1 MAWKVNKLIEAQGVE
16 DQTYLVICGN
26 GHMGYGFGVPER
38 IFAHRPELESSV
50 YMLYARAADHKV
62 DISGNGLEGVFM
74 KDTPASD
81 VCFLYEMEED
91 IETVKE
97 ETAKAYNKVG
107 GTAHIAGNLTM
118 ANKVMTRIGYSPEQI
133 QIAGNDAYNYQ
144 GVGNPHTLAKLQPGM
159 NVLDLGSGLGIDSII
174 AATTVTE
181 SGSVTGLDLSK
192 MEVKHANSRAER
204 RGLKHLKFVTGDMEK
219 MQFENESFDAVIS
232 NGAFCLAPSKEAALR
247 EVFRVLRPGGRFSI
261 CTSVINH
268 ALEPGVKWP
277 LCLRMFIHKD
287 AIVPIC
293 EEIGFKDVVIDMSN
307 SKMSFED
314 EEDEG
319 DGAES
324 SGSSERAKST
334 VHIGSEEFKHLVG
347 YDMNEICA
355 RVVVTGRKP

>member
-1 MAWKVNKLIEAQGVE
+1 
-16 DQTYLVICGN
+16 
-26 GHMGYGFGVPER
+26 
-38 IFAHRPELESSV
+38 
-50 YMLYARAADHKV
+50 
-62 DISGNGLEGVFM
+62 M

-118 ANKVMTRIGYSPEQI
+118 ANKVMTRIGYSLSRSKSP
-133 QIAGNDAYNYQ
+133 GMTHTTTKVW
-144 GVGNPHTLAKLQPGM
+144 GTHTLAKLQPGM